1 MKLPLPDPD
10 PVPTL
15 VRRMS
20 SPVAAYSNTTD
31 FVAANA
37 AAAAAANAA
46 AAVAA
51 SARTSAPMPT
61 VLSNA
66 RRTAGQ
72 PMNTDVCA
80 LSAAVAAAAATADAG
95 VGAGEAAGVGVGEA
109 LALAALAADA
119 AAGALE
125 QARPPTPAQPNSP
138 LPACLHRAPGFQ
150 SVGRVGCPGGPQTT
164 PSRGGKGDLVCHAW
178 PMVSSETPALT
189 RERPQ
194 WRCW

>member
-1 MKLPLPDPD
+1 MPRAVTGWFCKNEVSAVLLFCFSPARYK
-10 PVPTL
+10 VQ
-15 VRRMS
+15 
-20 SPVAAYSNTTD
+20 PVAQRFCNSFSIFCCPGCGAGLLPPAD
-31 FVAANA
+31 RA
-37 AAAAAANAA
+37 AAESD
-46 AAVAA
+46 VAGLG
-51 SARTSAPMPT
+51 SE
-61 VLSNA
+61 
-66 RRTAGQ
+66 
-72 PMNTDVCA
+72 
-80 LSAAVAAAAATADAG
+80 ATATFG
-95 VGAGEAAGVGVGEA
+95 VEWLQPLLQQA

-178 PMVSSETPALT
+178 PMVSSEAPALT